1 MSLLTP
7 DSGLLFWMVIVF
19 GIVFVILAKYGFPV
33 ITRMVDERKQYIV
46 KSLLAAREANE
57 QLANIKAR
65 FNTMLKRRS
74 CITGITYSIS
84 LNINTMQ
91 HTHALTSTPN
101 TDHPVL
107 MRLPI

>member
-1 MSLLTP
+1 MLCKILIINML
-7 DSGLLFWMVIVF
+7 DYKFKRFIFNIV
-19 GIVFVILAKYGFPV
+19 
-33 ITRMVDERKQYIV
+33 
-46 KSLLAAREANE
+46 
-57 QLANIKAR
+57 
-65 FNTMLKRRS
+65 LKRRS

>member
-1 MSLLTP
+1 MLDYKFKRFIFNSL
-7 DSGLLFWMVIVF
+7 
-19 GIVFVILAKYGFPV
+19 
-33 ITRMVDERKQYIV
+33 
-46 KSLLAAREANE
+46 
-57 QLANIKAR
+57 
-65 FNTMLKRRS
+65 LKRRS

>member
-1 MSLLTP
+1 MTDYKRKKKRKRRFLYADQAFLH
-7 DSGLLFWMVIVF
+7 GQ
-19 GIVFVILAKYGFPV
+19 
-33 ITRMVDERKQYIV
+33 ER
-46 KSLLAAREANE
+46 
-57 QLANIKAR
+57 R

-101 TDHPVL
+101 TDHPVFNEIANL
-107 MRLPI
+107 TTTVSE

>member
-1 MSLLTP
+1 MTDYKRKKKRKRRFLYA
-7 DSGLLFWMVIVF
+7 DQ
-19 GIVFVILAKYGFPV
+19 GISACKNGV
-33 ITRMVDERKQYIV
+33 
-46 KSLLAAREANE
+46 
-57 QLANIKAR
+57 

>member
-1 MSLLTP
+1 MLCK
-7 DSGLLFWMVIVF
+7 
-19 GIVFVILAKYGFPV
+19 ILIINMLDYKFKRF
-33 ITRMVDERKQYIV
+33 I
-46 KSLLAAREANE
+46 
-57 QLANIKAR
+57 

>member
-1 MSLLTP
+1 ML
-7 DSGLLFWMVIVF
+7 DYKFKRFI
-19 GIVFVILAKYGFPV
+19 
-33 ITRMVDERKQYIV
+33 
-46 KSLLAAREANE
+46 
-57 QLANIKAR
+57 
-65 FNTMLKRRS
+65 FNTVLKRRS